1 MGKNGAQNSSKR
13 LAIFLPAMGGGGAE
27 RAILKLAQGITARG
41 IAVDLVLARAE
52 GPLLTEVPESV
63 CLVNLNARRLLTSL
77 PALVRYLRRERPAAL
92 LSVLHANLIALWAK
106 RLAGVPT
113 RVVVSERNTLS
124 QKARHYASDLRMRL
138 TPQLVRCFYPWADG
152 IVAVSEGVADDLV
165 QVAGI
170 PRERIRVIY
179 NPIVTP
185 DLRAKAQALLEHPWF
200 GSGEP
205 PVILAAGRLTAQ
217 KDYPTLIQAFA
228 QVRKTRAARLLI
240 LGEGEERPV
249 LEALIRQLGL
259 EQDVSLPGFILNP
272 YPFMVQAAL
281 FVLSSRWEGLPG
293 VLIEALYCGVPL
305 VAADC
310 PSGPREILAEGKYGL
325 LVPVGDPIALSRAIE
340 VTLAGKKT
348 HPPRESWLPFELETV
363 VRQYLNVLLAR

>member
-1 MGKNGAQNSSKR
+1 MV
-13 LAIFLPAMGGGGAE
+13 IGGAE
-27 RAILKLAQGITARG
+27 RSMLKLAGGIAARG
-41 IAVDLVLARAE
+41 YTVDLVLVARAE
-52 GPLLTEVPESV
+52 GPFLAEVPASV
-63 CLVNLNARRLLTSL
+63 RLVDLKASRLMTSL
-77 PALVRYLRRERPAAL
+77 PALVRYLRREQPAAL
-92 LSVLHANLIALWAK
+92 LSVLRANIMALLAR

-124 QKARHYASDLRMRL
+124 QQARHYASDLRMRL
-138 TPQLVRCFYPWADG
+138 TPQLVRRFYPWADG
-152 IVAVSEGVADDLV
+152 IVAVSKGVADDLV
-165 QVAGI
+165 QVARI
-170 PRERIRVIY
+170 PRERISVIY

-185 DLRAKAQALLEHPWF
+185 DLRAKAQAPLEHPWF

-205 PVILAAGRLTAQ
+205 PVILAVGRLTAQ

-249 LEALIRQLGL
+249 LEALVRQLGL
-259 EQDVSLPGFILNP
+259 EQDVRMPGFILNP

-293 VLIEALYCGVPL
+293 VLIEALYCGAPL
-305 VAADC
+305 IATDC

-340 VTLAGKKT
+340 ATLAGNRT

-363 VRQYLNVLLAR
+363 VSQYINVLLAS